1 MVDHA
6 MYNKIISLLRAK
18 GEPLTQ
24 KEIADGLS
32 EINRAIL
39 LGYLRCLVDLGK
51 IRMKASGKANIY
63 YL

>member
-1 MVDHA
+1 
-6 MYNKIISLLRAK
+6 MYKDIIALLRAK

-24 KEIADGLS
+24 KEIADGLG

-51 IRMKASGKANIY
+51 IKMKASGKANIY
-63 YL
+63 FL